1 MVFKNSSLNYFRLVL
16 KQLNGT
22 NVGWVLSWSLVKIAS
37 SNFDY

>member
-1 MVFKNSSLNYFRLVL
+1 MAFKISSLNYFRLVL

-22 NVGWVLSWSLVKIAS
+22 NVGWIPSWSLVKIVS